1 MSPDDIKTLLNVQA
15 DAFQRTVEM
24 MMKENKEKI
33 YQMEVTVKNLEKK
46 YAEEIRIL
54 RDSLEFTQ
62 REVDEYKELLKDMKK
77 DKDNN
82 TQKN

>member
-1 MSPDDIKTLLNVQA
+1 
-15 DAFQRTVEM
+15 
-24 MMKENKEKI
+24 
-33 YQMEVTVKNLEKK
+33 MEVTVKNLEKK